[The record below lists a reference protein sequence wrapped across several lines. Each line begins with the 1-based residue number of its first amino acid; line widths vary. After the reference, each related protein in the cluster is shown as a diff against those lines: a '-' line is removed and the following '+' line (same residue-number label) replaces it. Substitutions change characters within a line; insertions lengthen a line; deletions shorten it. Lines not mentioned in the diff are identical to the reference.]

1 MMIEAVSGF
10 ADQARD
16 SARAFRLMLDVT
28 AHPGRIQPMATELDV
43 PAPLLAPAAAI
54 CLTLCD
60 YDTPLWLDETLHT
73 PQVLD
78 YLRFHTGARIEP
90 GRAQAIFLICTQAS
104 AAAALAVANRGN
116 AEYPDASATLIIQ
129 LSSFSE
135 GERLIL
141 KGPGIEGE
149 CGFTTGGL
157 DEHFWDLMEDNH
169 RSFPLGCDVFF
180 ASPDGIAALPR
191 STQIKRE
198 GQA

>member
-1 MMIEAVSGF
+1 MIEVVSGF

-16 SARAFRLMLDVT
+16 SARAFRLMLDAM
-28 AHPGRIQPMATELDV
+28 AHPGRILPMANELDA
-43 PAPLLAPAAAI
+43 PAPLLAPVAAL

-60 YDTPLWLDETLHT
+60 YDTPLWLDEALHE

-90 GRAQAIFLICTQAS
+90 DRTQASFLICTQAS
-104 AAAALAVANRGN
+104 AASGLAAANRGN
-116 AEYPDASATLIIQ
+116 AEYPDTSATLIIQ

-135 GERLIL
+135 GDRLIL
-141 KGPGIEGE
+141 KGPGIDGEGD
-149 CGFTTGGL
+149 FTTGGL
-157 DEHFWDLMEDNH
+157 DQRFWGLMEDNH

-191 STQIKRE
+191 STHVRRE
-198 GQA
+198 GQD